1 MSLKILDLFRQ
12 RLKPSA
18 MHERPRARSMHATSE
33 TTPTILPFRRPM
45 PNAKGVG
52 DVIEQALSQAGLL
65 RRGPTP
71 ADAAADARLL
81 RPLGRGDDTESANDA
96 APCGTFLRRSFSNAA
111 GSRDYALYVPANY
124 AQGSAPVALVVM
136 LHGCTQS
143 PEDFATGTRMNE
155 LADARGFLV
164 VYPEQ
169 PARANGSRCWNWFS
183 PNDQQRDRGEP
194 SLIAGIVREISQHYR
209 IDRARVFVAGLSAG
223 AAMAVVMG
231 ETYPDLFA
239 AVGAH
244 SGLPFGAAN
253 DVPSAFAAMRKS
265 NAGRMRDAARAS
277 HRTSPAETP
286 RTIVFHGDSDS
297 TVNVVNGLAIEA
309 DALRI
314 APGAGDLRSRTEQ
327 GHAPSG
333 HLFTRTTHIDSQGR
347 TRVERWILG
356 GAGHAWSGGS
366 ASGSFTDPGGVDASA
381 AMIRF
386 FDA

>member
-1 MSLKILDLFRQ
+1 MKILDLFRH
-12 RLKPSA
+12 RLKPSV
-18 MHERPRARSMHATSE
+18 MHERSRTRPIVSNAVSQRAMV
-33 TTPTILPFRRPM
+33 PFRQPTPRS
-45 PNAKGVG
+45 NGGG
-52 DVIEQALSQAGLL
+52 DVIAQALSRAGLL
-65 RRGPTP
+65 SRDT
-71 ADAAADARLL
+71 DAQTDAPIRQ
-81 RPLGRGDDTESANDA
+81 PIGRSEGADDTVKG
-96 APCGTFLRRSFSNAA
+96 GTFLRRSFSNAA
-111 GSRDYALYVPANY
+111 GARDYALYVPASY
-124 AQGSAPVALVVM
+124 ACGLAPVALVVM

-143 PEDFATGTRMNE
+143 SEDFAAGTRMNE
-155 LADARGFLV
+155 LADAHGFLV

-183 PNDQQRDRGEP
+183 PNDQQRGRGEP
-194 SLIAGIVREISQHYR
+194 SLIAGIVEEVAQRYR
-209 IDRARVFVAGLSAG
+209 IDRDRVFVAGLSAG

-231 ETYPDLFA
+231 ETYPDIFA

-253 DVPSAFAAMRKS
+253 DVPSAFAAMRKTNRS
-265 NAGRMRDAARAS
+265 STRDRAVAS
-277 HRTSPAETP
+277 RRLSPADPP

-297 TVNVVNGLAIEA
+297 TVNVLNGLAIEA

-314 APGAGDLRSRTEQ
+314 APDTHALRSRTEQ
-327 GHAPSG
+327 GRAPSG
-333 HLFTRTTHIDSQGR
+333 RLFTRTTHIDAEGR

-386 FDA
+386 FDT